1 MTNSVMCRWVMKTE
15 NAVKLGA
22 QCEVYKQGML
32 KARFDSSNK
41 LAALEFVFDI
51 MSFMQQL
58 QRASGGDSFE
68 VVPNTVEMAGQ
79 PSAEARVVF
88 SAEAPHLVESA
99 NPAWCALHGLASSD
113 AVVGRSLSAVVH
125 GAETAPAELAKL
137 SAAVKSGCAGLAS
150 VTMYD
155 AAGAAVPQLV
165 RVYPLSA
172 SGVVTHFMGLAE
184 RVGDDEDENKDTAVV
199 SEDGDG
205 DDGNAQKAEAAAS
218 RVEMA
223 ATTRLP

>member
-79 PSAEARVVF
+79 PSAEA
-88 SAEAPHLVESA
+88 PHLVESA

-155 AAGAAVPQLV
+155 AAGAAVPQQV

-184 RVGDDEDENKDTAVV
+184 RMGDDQDENKDTAVV